1 MSKNKLFF
9 RAISFFLKFQRN
21 LVNRLIIISLLSI
34 CASSCVTEVV
44 EKEKTALIK
53 SHTIKSKLGDFKVEF
68 YQVQN
73 TYDALITS
81 ENFVAK
87 EGLYTFS
94 FARTEKCPKDF
105 AELQS
110 VQHIA
115 PTDAVMMTNSQPQSV
130 YRKISIDQLPNKLI
144 LTARIKQ
151 KDSLLICSSF

>member
-21 LVNRLIIISLLSI
+21 LANRLIIISLLSI